1 MAQFNEIVL
10 DHFKNPRNAGNLDDA
25 ACVVEVTNPVCGDVL
40 RLSANVEDG
49 KIAAARFK
57 VQGCTAA
64 IACGSALTEMLIGKL
79 LGQLGEITPQR
90 IADSLGGL
98 PPATFH
104 AAQLA
109 ADAAASLARS
119 IHAKGGAS

>member
-10 DHFKNPRNAGNLDDA
+10 DHFKNPRNAGNLDGA
-25 ACVVEVTNPVCGDVL
+25 ACVIETKNPVCGDVL

-49 KIAAARFK
+49 KITAARFK

-64 IACGSALTEMLIGKL
+64 IACGSVLTEMLIGKPL
-79 LGQLGEITPQR
+79 NQLGQITAQR
-90 IADSLGGL
+90 ISDSLGGL
-98 PPATFH
+98 PSATFH

-109 ADAAASLARS
+109 ADAVASLARS
-119 IHAKGGAS
+119 IRATGGAS